1 MGIINLL
8 ISGGWMM
15 IPIIGCSIL
24 ALTISIERFIYLKKF
39 GASRLAPKMLSLI
52 EQEKFTDA
60 LSLAENQTSP
70 ISTGILQ
77 RADQPSKAMEAA
89 AIAEITKM
97 KRGLPMLDTVI
108 TLGPLLGL
116 LGTIIGMINSFG
128 IMSESGLGNP
138 QADRCRNLCSRN
150 YFDSLQLFLSAPG
163 GRVRKDGT
171 LCHENRGRPTT
182 WDPLGYSM
190 RLPASVKKKPR
201 IEIIPMIDTM
211 FFLLVFFMIATLSM
225 TIQHGMPISLPTAES
240 STDKIVEH
248 VSLTLTREGALYYNK
263 EATTLQELEMRL
275 TNLQQSS
282 SDPSLL
288 INADEQVPHGQV
300 IKVMDL
306 IRLSGITRMSIA
318 TKPPSES

>member
-70 ISTGILQ
+70 VLRVISTGILQ

-97 KRGLPMLDTVI
+97 KRGLPLLDTVI

-138 QADRCRNLCSRN
+138 QAVT
-150 YFDSLQLFLSAPG
+150 G
-163 GRVRKDGT
+163 GVAEALVCTAAGIFVAVTT
-171 LCHENRGRPTT
+171 L
-182 WDPLGYSM
+182 
-190 RLPASVKKKPR
+190 
-201 IEIIPMIDTM
+201 IPYN
-211 FFLLVFFMIATLSM
+211 FFLARLEE
-225 TIQHGMPISLPTAES
+225 ES
-240 STDKIVEH
+240 EKMEH
-248 VSLTLTREGALYYNK
+248 Y
-263 EATTLQELEMRL
+263 
-275 TNLQQSS
+275 
-282 SDPSLL
+282 
-288 INADEQVPHGQV
+288 
-300 IKVMDL
+300 
-306 IRLSGITRMSIA
+306 A
-318 TKPPSES
+318 TKTEAVLQRGIL